1 LGGLK
6 VSQWSFKLKS
16 SRAVPLFDGTALPV
30 TQIERVSYKL
40 IQFYI
45 KLSIIPSVS
54 CERGNRMTAEP
65 PQLKATPTIPEP
77 LTSTAKREQAIEC
90 LSQLFSSGRSF
101 SEVLDQAKQLVAINA
116 GLAHEIAIGEAKPVA
131 ATTMDQPSEPYV
143 DSEHNPD
150 ITDRLLIEKS
160 RAIRLPQLA
169 ARTLVWL
176 VPVIGLALLA
186 AAAAT
191 AVFAN
196 RDVISVG
203 PTLTA
208 NPVVQPSESLPIL
221 SPAVSALPGT
231 IPERKN
237 AALSA
242 EEVAVLLA
250 RGDALVSR
258 ADVTAG
264 RLFYERAVAAG
275 NAEAAIRLGASY
287 DASFLAQAGI
297 RGVRADRVLAAY
309 WYERARELR
318 AVEAAGPLLK
328 NSKNQ

>member
-1 LGGLK
+1 
-6 VSQWSFKLKS
+6 
-16 SRAVPLFDGTALPV
+16 
-30 TQIERVSYKL
+30 
-40 IQFYI
+40 
-45 KLSIIPSVS
+45 
-54 CERGNRMTAEP
+54 MMAEP
-65 PQLKATPTIPEP
+65 PQLKATPTILEP
-77 LTSTAKREQAIEC
+77 LTATEKREQAIEC
-90 LSQLFSSGRSF
+90 LSQLCSSGRSL

-116 GLAHEIAIGEAKPVA
+116 GLTHELTAIGEAEPVP
-131 ATTMDQPSEPYV
+131 ATIMDQPPEPYV

-160 RAIRLPQLA
+160 RAFRLPQPT

-176 VPVIGLALLA
+176 VPVIGLGVLS

-191 AVFAN
+191 AVFEN

-208 NPVVQPSESLPIL
+208 NPVAQLSEKLPIP

-231 IPERKN
+231 IPETNN

-287 DASFLAQAGI
+287 DTSFLAQARI
-297 RGVRADRVLAAY
+297 RGVRADPVLAAY

-318 AVEAAGPLLK
+318 AVEAAEPLLK
-328 NSKNQ
+328 NTKNQ

>member
-1 LGGLK
+1 
-6 VSQWSFKLKS
+6 
-16 SRAVPLFDGTALPV
+16 
-30 TQIERVSYKL
+30 
-40 IQFYI
+40 
-45 KLSIIPSVS
+45 
-54 CERGNRMTAEP
+54 MMAEP
-65 PQLKATPTIPEP
+65 PPVKATPTMLEP
-77 LTSTAKREQAIEC
+77 LTATEKREQAIEC
-90 LSQLFSSGRSF
+90 LSQLFSSGRPF
-101 SEVLDQAKQLVAINA
+101 SEVLDQAKQLVAINT
-116 GLAHEIAIGEAKPVA
+116 GLAHELTAIGEAGPVP
-131 ATTMDQPSEPYV
+131 ATTMDQPPAPYV

-160 RAIRLPQLA
+160 PAFRLPQLT

-176 VPVIGLALLA
+176 VPVIGLGVLA

-196 RDVISVG
+196 LPIGDVISVE

-208 NPVVQPSESLPIL
+208 NPVVQPSKKLPIP

-231 IPERKN
+231 IPETKNATLSAEEKN

-242 EEVAVLLA
+242 EEMAVLLA

-297 RGVRADRVLAAY
+297 RGARADRVLAAY

>member
-1 LGGLK
+1 
-6 VSQWSFKLKS
+6 
-16 SRAVPLFDGTALPV
+16 
-30 TQIERVSYKL
+30 
-40 IQFYI
+40 
-45 KLSIIPSVS
+45 
-54 CERGNRMTAEP
+54 MMAEP
-65 PQLKATPTIPEP
+65 PQVKTTPIILEP
-77 LTSTAKREQAIEC
+77 LTPTEKREQAIEL
-90 LSQLFSSGRSF
+90 LSQLFSSGRPL

-116 GLAHEIAIGEAKPVA
+116 GLAHELTAIGEAEQVPA
-131 ATTMDQPSEPYV
+131 NV
-143 DSEHNPD
+143 DSEHNPE

-160 RAIRLPQLA
+160 RAFRLPQLT

-176 VPVIGLALLA
+176 VPVIGLGVLS

-191 AVFAN
+191 AVFEN

-208 NPVVQPSESLPIL
+208 NPVAQLSEKLPIP

-231 IPERKN
+231 IPETNN

-287 DASFLAQAGI
+287 DTSFLAQARI
-297 RGVRADRVLAAY
+297 RGVRADPVLAAY

-318 AVEAAGPLLK
+318 AVEAAEPLLK
-328 NSKNQ
+328 NPKNQ

>member
-1 LGGLK
+1 M
-6 VSQWSFKLKS
+6 
-16 SRAVPLFDGTALPV
+16 
-30 TQIERVSYKL
+30 
-40 IQFYI
+40 
-45 KLSIIPSVS
+45 
-54 CERGNRMTAEP
+54 MTEP
-65 PQLKATPTIPEP
+65 PQVKTTPIILEP
-77 LTSTAKREQAIEC
+77 LTPTEKREQAIEL
-90 LSQLFSSGRSF
+90 LSQLFSSGRPL

-116 GLAHEIAIGEAKPVA
+116 GLAHELTAIGEAEQVPA
-131 ATTMDQPSEPYV
+131 NV

-160 RAIRLPQLA
+160 RAFRLPQLT

-176 VPVIGLALLA
+176 VPVIGLGVLA

-196 RDVISVG
+196 LPIGGVISVG
-203 PTLTA
+203 PPLTA
-208 NPVVQPSESLPIL
+208 NPVVQPSEKLPIP
-221 SPAVSALPGT
+221 SPAVSALPGA
-231 IPERKN
+231 IPETNN

-287 DASFLAQAGI
+287 DTSFLAQARI
-297 RGVRADRVLAAY
+297 RGVRADPVLAAY

-318 AVEAAGPLLK
+318 AVEAAEPLLK
-328 NSKNQ
+328 NPKNQ

>member
-1 LGGLK
+1 
-6 VSQWSFKLKS
+6 
-16 SRAVPLFDGTALPV
+16 
-30 TQIERVSYKL
+30 
-40 IQFYI
+40 
-45 KLSIIPSVS
+45 
-54 CERGNRMTAEP
+54 MMAEP
-65 PQLKATPTIPEP
+65 PQVKTTPIILEP
-77 LTSTAKREQAIEC
+77 LTPTEKREQAIEL
-90 LSQLFSSGRSF
+90 LSQLFSSGRPL
-101 SEVLDQAKQLVAINA
+101 SEVLDQAKQLAAVNA
-116 GLAHEIAIGEAKPVA
+116 GLAHELTAIGKAEPVP
-131 ATTMDQPSEPYV
+131 ATTMDQPPEPYV

-160 RAIRLPQLA
+160 RAFRLPQLT

-176 VPVIGLALLA
+176 VPVIGLGVLA

-196 RDVISVG
+196 LPIGGVISVG

-208 NPVVQPSESLPIL
+208 NPVVQPSEKLPIP

-231 IPERKN
+231 IPETNN

-287 DASFLAQAGI
+287 DTSFKAQARI
-297 RGVRADRVLAAY
+297 RGVRADPVLAAY

-318 AVEAAGPLLK
+318 AVEAAEPLLK
-328 NSKNQ
+328 NPKNQ

>member
-1 LGGLK
+1 
-6 VSQWSFKLKS
+6 
-16 SRAVPLFDGTALPV
+16 
-30 TQIERVSYKL
+30 
-40 IQFYI
+40 
-45 KLSIIPSVS
+45 
-54 CERGNRMTAEP
+54 MTAEP

-116 GLAHEIAIGEAKPVA
+116 GLAHETAIGEAEPVA
-131 ATTMDQPSEPYV
+131 ATTMDQPSKPYV

-287 DASFLAQAGI
+287 DASFLAQTGI

>member
-1 LGGLK
+1 M
-6 VSQWSFKLKS
+6 
-16 SRAVPLFDGTALPV
+16 
-30 TQIERVSYKL
+30 
-40 IQFYI
+40 
-45 KLSIIPSVS
+45 
-54 CERGNRMTAEP
+54 MTEP
-65 PQLKATPTIPEP
+65 PQVKTTPIILEP
-77 LTSTAKREQAIEC
+77 LTPTEKREQAIEL
-90 LSQLFSSGRSF
+90 LSQLFSSGRPL
-101 SEVLDQAKQLVAINA
+101 SEVLDQAKQLAAVNA
-116 GLAHEIAIGEAKPVA
+116 GLAHELTAIGEAEPVP
-131 ATTMDQPSEPYV
+131 ATTMDHPPEPYV

-160 RAIRLPQLA
+160 RAFRLPQPT

-176 VPVIGLALLA
+176 VPVIGLGVLS

-191 AVFAN
+191 AVFEN

-208 NPVVQPSESLPIL
+208 NPVAQLSEKLPIP

-231 IPERKN
+231 IPETNN

-287 DASFLAQAGI
+287 DTSFLAQARI
-297 RGVRADRVLAAY
+297 RGVRADPVLAAY

-318 AVEAAGPLLK
+318 AVEAAEPLLK
-328 NSKNQ
+328 NPKNQ

>member
-1 LGGLK
+1 
-6 VSQWSFKLKS
+6 
-16 SRAVPLFDGTALPV
+16 
-30 TQIERVSYKL
+30 
-40 IQFYI
+40 
-45 KLSIIPSVS
+45 
-54 CERGNRMTAEP
+54 MMAEP
-65 PQLKATPTIPEP
+65 PQLKATPTILEP
-77 LTSTAKREQAIEC
+77 LTATEKREQAIEC
-90 LSQLFSSGRSF
+90 LSQLCSSGRSL

-116 GLAHEIAIGEAKPVA
+116 GLTHELTAIGEAEPVP
-131 ATTMDQPSEPYV
+131 ATIMDQPPEPYV

-160 RAIRLPQLA
+160 RAFRLPQLT

-176 VPVIGLALLA
+176 VPVIGLGVLA

-196 RDVISVG
+196 LPIGDVISVG

-208 NPVVQPSESLPIL
+208 NPVVQPSEKLPIP

-231 IPERKN
+231 IPETNN
-237 AALSA
+237 AALTA
-242 EEVAVLLA
+242 EVALLLA

-287 DASFLAQAGI
+287 DTSFLAQARI
-297 RGVRADRVLAAY
+297 RGVRADPVLAAY

-318 AVEAAGPLLK
+318 AVEAAEPLLK
-328 NSKNQ
+328 NPKNQ